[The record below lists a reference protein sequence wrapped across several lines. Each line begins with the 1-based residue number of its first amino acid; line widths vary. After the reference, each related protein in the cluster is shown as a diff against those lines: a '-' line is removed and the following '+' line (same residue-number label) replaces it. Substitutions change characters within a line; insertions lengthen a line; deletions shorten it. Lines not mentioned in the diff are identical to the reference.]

1 MNTISPNLE
10 SLNVAQRQRHA
21 VLMGLLGRMLVR
33 LEVTPNGAALH
44 FTAGASVWMLVAEFA
59 NLERLCAPTLGFAL
73 ERDADSGAV
82 RLRVTGSS
90 AARFVTERWG
100 DAPLGG

>member
-1 MNTISPNLE
+1 
-10 SLNVAQRQRHA
+10 
-21 VLMGLLGRMLVR
+21 MGLLDRMLMR
-33 LEVTPNGAALH
+33 LEVIPNGAMLH

-59 NLERLCAPTLGFAL
+59 NLERSCAPTLGFAL

-82 RLRVTGSS
+82 RLRVTGAGASG
-90 AARFVTERWG
+90 FVMDRWA